1 MTMVLLLPH
10 LPTSQECP
18 ICDIRVVT
26 LENNLGKGGA
36 VHHGMLCVVD
46 ADGAS
51 RFDDL
56 EFLWR
61 TMYDIATDW
70 CRGGGCREL
79 CTSCQNGH
87 GSGGCTPWC
96 QTCLRYLMQFQA
108 VLTLRIAA
116 DIFSPAPTDMD
127 L

>member
-1 MTMVLLLPH
+1 MVLLLPR
-10 LPTSQECP
+10 LPTLRECP
-18 ICDIRVVT
+18 ICDICVVT

-51 RFDDL
+51 WFDDL

-61 TMYDIATDW
+61 ATYDIATDW
-70 CRGGGCREL
+70 CRGGGRWKS
-79 CTSCQNGH
+79 CTSC
-87 GSGGCTPWC
+87 CTPWC
-96 QTCLRYLMQFQA
+96 QMCPRYSMRFQA
-108 VLTLRIAA
+108 VLVLCIAA